1 MPYSREGTRAY
12 NIRVAHAES
21 AYNKAV
27 QPFWDAFKASGSHED
42 AERLKAAQS
51 TYGRTLEAEKKAAE
65 RERENTF
72 EYGQYDRGTR
82 Y

>member
-12 NIRVAHAES
+12 NIAVAHAEN
-21 AYNKAV
+21 AYAKAV
-27 QPFWDAFKASGSHED
+27 QPFWDAFKSDSSHEN
-42 AERLKAAQS
+42 AERLRVAQD
-51 TYGRTLEAEKKAAE
+51 TYGRTLTEARKRAE
-65 RERENTF
+65 REREATF